1 MIQGLSLNSTEPADA
16 WLTRDVWPRR
26 VLAFV
31 IDMIVISILAAT
43 IAWTV
48 FVFGVLT
55 FGFGFIA
62 LHLLPL
68 VPPLYY
74 IFALCSRTGATPG
87 QRLLGIAVRKNQ
99 SLASP
104 NFAEAL
110 VWTLLFGLSIALSFI
125 PFLLVLITKRHR
137 AAHDILS
144 GLVVVHHASVAA
156 PPVQPW

>member
-1 MIQGLSLNSTEPADA
+1 MSQGLSLNTDKTADT

-31 IDMIVISILAAT
+31 IDMIVISLIAAT
-43 IAWTV
+43 LAWTI

-68 VPPLYY
+68 IPPLYY
-74 IFALCSRTGATPG
+74 IFGLCSRALATPG
-87 QRLLGIAVRKNQ
+87 QRLLGITVRRNQ
-99 SLASP
+99 SLAAP
-104 NFAEAL
+104 NLAEVL
-110 VWTLLFGLSIALSFI
+110 TWTLLFGLSVALSFV
-125 PFLLVLITKRHR
+125 PFLLVLVTKRHR

-144 GLVVVHHASVAA
+144 GLVVVHRGAMLPARFY
-156 PPVQPW
+156 

>member
-1 MIQGLSLNSTEPADA
+1 MSQGLLLNTDQTAEP

-26 VLAFV
+26 ILAFL
-31 IDMIVISILAAT
+31 IDMIVISLIAAT
-43 IAWTV
+43 LAWTI

-74 IFALCSRTGATPG
+74 IFALCSRASATPG
-87 QRLLGIAVRKNQ
+87 QRLLAIAVRRNRT
-99 SLASP
+99 LEAP
-104 NFAEAL
+104 NLAEAL
-110 VWTLLFGLSIALSFI
+110 TWTLLFGLSIALSCI

-144 GLVVVHHASVAA
+144 GLVVVHRDVIIPARRY
-156 PPVQPW
+156 